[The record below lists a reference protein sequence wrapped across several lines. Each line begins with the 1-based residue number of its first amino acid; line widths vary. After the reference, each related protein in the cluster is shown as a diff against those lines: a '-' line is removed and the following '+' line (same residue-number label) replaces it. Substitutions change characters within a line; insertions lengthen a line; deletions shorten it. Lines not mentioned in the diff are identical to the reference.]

1 MNLEDL
7 ANKLLLQCIPNM
19 HFQNISYMYDFIAW
33 KEKNIDIDDD
43 DDAFNVDTPSS
54 PKPTDCLGAS
64 IIFMKKMEE
73 KNGIKYSIF

>member
-7 ANKLLLQCIPNM
+7 ANKLLLQFIPNM
-19 HFQNISYMYDFIAW
+19 HFQNISYMYDFITW

-43 DDAFNVDTPSS
+43 AFNVDTPST
-54 PKPTDCLGAS
+54 PKPTDCLRVS
-64 IIFMKKMEE
+64 IIFMKMMKE